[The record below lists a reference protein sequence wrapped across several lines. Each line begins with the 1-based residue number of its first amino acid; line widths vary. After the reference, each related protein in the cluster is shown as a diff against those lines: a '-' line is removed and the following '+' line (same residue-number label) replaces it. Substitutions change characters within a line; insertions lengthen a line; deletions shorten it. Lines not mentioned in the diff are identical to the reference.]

1 MKCPLIKI
9 FLRARGAGP
18 LWHPSPHGWSET
30 CVCLSGQQTLTTRE
44 SLQSLVFIE
53 CLLCQKPHQFDL
65 MCLSYHVYFATGRL
79 SPSNPNHC
87 SVSDSKR
94 VDKSA
99 VIPNVSARLKFPSV
113 LEPVES
119 PHRGNLISGLS
130 SVTLLFLSGSAL
142 NPVPC
147 QPGFMH
153 SPASL
158 PFLTS
163 GVLNHYSCSEP
174 Y

>member
-1 MKCPLIKI
+1 MGCPLFALEAPRKKTIASTSNLTYLCSHTTSALVISSPTQSRLRDPTSGFHLWLTLKCPLIKI

-65 MCLSYHVYFATGRL
+65 MCLSYHVYFAMGRL

-99 VIPNVSARLKFPSV
+99 VILNVSARLKFQS
-113 LEPVES
+113 
-119 PHRGNLISGLS
+119 
-130 SVTLLFLSGSAL
+130 
-142 NPVPC
+142 
-147 QPGFMH
+147 
-153 SPASL
+153 
-158 PFLTS
+158 
-163 GVLNHYSCSEP
+163 
-174 Y
+174 